1 VQRAET
7 MDHSRVLRYLLKR
20 MEPLRCVPFV
30 LIYGCATLGD
40 ERYPDTNFMQ
50 SIFDLYACR
59 YCFNEAVR
67 RLTVVVSCP
76 DLLHTAPSTVQ
87 LSLRG
92 ISYRYNDTLLKFYIM
107 HASFSFRMYFWLL
120 LPLETTT

>member
-59 YCFNEAVR
+59 YCFNETDSAVYLLMWYYFLR
-67 RLTVVVSCP
+67 RT
-76 DLLHTAPSTVQ
+76 
-87 LSLRG
+87 LSLPG
-92 ISYRYNDTLLKFYIM
+92 YSSL
-107 HASFSFRMYFWLL
+107 FR
-120 LPLETTT
+120 